1 MPYFTDPNLEE
12 EDKQAQNPSDVK
24 ISGASPTTENTGG
37 TPQQPNGGVSTP
49 QAQQQ
54 AGGKDLKTGSG
65 FQNLDKYIDTNQP
78 QQFGQQFLGKVS
90 DQVTDAS
97 QKQSQAAD
105 EFKNQVTSANSLP
118 TQDQIN
124 GAVADP
130 TKADPAAYKTWRT
143 QSYGGPQSL
152 GEDQDAWNKYWSSTN
167 QANTSAQQLGTEPGR
182 FTLLDSYFGRP
193 QYNFGEK
200 SLDNLLV
207 QNAGLGQQ
215 TKDVQKNA
223 AGLVSQGT
231 AQAKDL
237 QSYASQRA
245 GEVDQSKN
253 AAQAAVGID
262 ANGQVVMGDK
272 AGAIGKTYQQ
282 VQDELAATNASRASD
297 QSAVQA
303 ALASGKL
310 TPQQLQALGLTSG
323 ENVYNLDLTKYLTNN
338 SDLNRDQ
345 TMTADERSRIQ
356 ALSQLAGIDDSY
368 ANGTAQDPTSAYT
381 FDQNRFGNDLSQ
393 VQGAYNSE
401 SSPINAQIA
410 ANQKSIADY
419 QKAISLLGISPNSVG
434 GTITGGAGSM
444 GSNDPA
450 QAQAAY
456 AQYQAK
462 IAQAQ
467 QNQAAQQAAL
477 QALIAKYNPSRVL

>member
-130 TKADPAAYKTWRT
+130 TKADPAAFQTWT
-143 QSYGGPQSL
+143 SQSYKGPQSL
-152 GEDQDAWNKYWSSTN
+152 GENQDAWNKYWSSTN

-182 FTLLDSYFGRP
+182 FSLLDSYFGRP

-223 AGLVSQGT
+223 SGLVSQGT

-245 GEVDQSKN
+245 GQVDQSKN
-253 AAQAAVGID
+253 AALGAIGLD
-262 ANGQVVMGDK
+262 ANGQVVMGDQ
-272 AGAIGKTYQQ
+272 AGAIGKSYQQ

-297 QSAVQA
+297 QSAIQS

-323 ENVYNLDLTKYLTNN
+323 EKIYNLDLSKYVTPGADLT
-338 SDLNRDQ
+338 RDQ

-356 ALSQLAGIDDSY
+356 ALSQLAGIDDTY
-368 ANGTAQDPTSAYT
+368 ANGTAQDPTAAYT
-381 FDQNRFGNDLSQ
+381 WNQNDFNNDLASAKNQYNTDAANIYKSQ
-393 VQGAYNSE
+393 IQAF
-401 SSPINAQIA
+401 SPGINADYI
-410 ANQKSIADY
+410 NADY
-419 QKAISLLGISPNSVG
+419 MDKNPQVLTPAFWSKA
-434 GTITGGAGSM
+434 
-444 GSNDPA
+444 DPA
-450 QAQAAY
+450 TQGRMLSA
-456 AQYQAK
+456 
-462 IAQAQ
+462 I
-467 QNQAAQQAAL
+467 NDL
-477 QALIAKYNPSRVL
+477 NSKYGKTISS